1 MLTLRI
7 PRTKVQQNGSM
18 YVNTHFHVKIKT
30 DHHVIA
36 WTPLIDNERVL
47 HHITVFGCDKIG
59 EIFLNISQL
68 CTKWA
73 CWIIYFASFY
83 DFSNLLWNCSDNVV
97 FLVFWNCSDNVI
109 FLVFHVT
116 LSIFNRIIRLLLSLF
131 PTLVACLKAVMCIII
146 NCILL

>member
-18 YVNTHFHVKIKT
+18 YVNTHFHVNIKT

-59 EIFLNISQL
+59 KIFLNISQL
-68 CTKWA
+68 CTKLDYLF
-73 CWIIYFASFY
+73 C
-83 DFSNLLWNCSDNVV
+83 L
-97 FLVFWNCSDNVI
+97 FLRF
-109 FLVFHVT
+109 F
-116 LSIFNRIIRLLLSLF
+116 
-131 PTLVACLKAVMCIII
+131 
-146 NCILL
+146 